1 VAAMIRR
8 LVALLGSAVAM
19 HLLPLPGLAQSQM
32 DLNQQAGSALQDA
45 DRQLNAVYTKL
56 RTRLGPESR
65 ARLQAA
71 EEAWIRF
78 RDRECAFIGAPTAG
92 GSIHGMIVAQCQ
104 ARLTL
109 VRVKDLEAQ
118 VNCQEGDLSC
128 VRE

>member
-1 VAAMIRR
+1 MIRR
-8 LVALLGSAVAM
+8 LVVLLAMVVAM
-19 HLLPLPGLAQSQM
+19 PATVFAQSQM
-32 DLNQQAGSALQDA
+32 ELNQQAGTTLQDA
-45 DRQLNAVYTKL
+45 DRQLNAAYTKL

-104 ARLTL
+104 ARLTR
-109 VRVKDLEAQ
+109 VRVKDLETQ
-118 VNCQEGDLSC
+118 LNCQEGDLSC

>member
-1 VAAMIRR
+1 MIRR
-8 LVALLGSAVAM
+8 LVSLVVVVVALPAV
-19 HLLPLPGLAQSQM
+19 GFAQSQM
-32 DLNQQAGSALQDA
+32 ELNQQAGTQLQDA
-45 DRQLNAVYTKL
+45 DRQLNAAYTKL

-65 ARLQAA
+65 TRLQAA

-78 RDRECAFIGAPTAG
+78 RDRECAFIGAPTTG

-118 VNCQEGDLSC
+118 LNCQEGDLSC

>member
-1 VAAMIRR
+1 MNCP
-8 LVALLGSAVAM
+8 LVALLLAVIA
-19 HLLPLPGLAQSQM
+19 LPAASLAQSQM
-32 DLNQQAGSALQDA
+32 ELNQQAGTALRDA
-45 DRQLNAVYTKL
+45 DRHLNAVYTKL

-65 ARLQAA
+65 SRLQAA

-118 VNCQEGDLSC
+118 LNCQEGDLSC

>member
-1 VAAMIRR
+1 MIRR
-8 LVALLGSAVAM
+8 LVALLGCAVAM
-19 HLLPLPGLAQSQM
+19 HLLPLPGLAQSQL
-32 DLNQQAGSALQDA
+32 DLNQQAGSSLQDA
-45 DRQLNAVYTKL
+45 DRQLNAAYTKL

-118 VNCQEGDLSC
+118 LNCQEGDLSC

>member
-1 VAAMIRR
+1 MIRR
-8 LVALLGSAVAM
+8 LVSLLAVVVAM
-19 HLLPLPGLAQSQM
+19 PAVGFAQSQM
-32 DLNQQAGSALQDA
+32 ELNQQAGTQLQDA
-45 DRQLNAVYTKL
+45 DRQLNAAYTKL

-78 RDRECAFIGAPTAG
+78 RDRECAFIGGPTTG
-92 GSIHGMIVAQCQ
+92 GSINGMIVAQCQ

-109 VRVKDLEAQ
+109 VRVKDLETQ
-118 VNCQEGDLSC
+118 LNCQEGDLSC

>member
-1 VAAMIRR
+1 MIRP
-8 LVALLGSAVAM
+8 LVALLVAVVAIPAAGS
-19 HLLPLPGLAQSQM
+19 AQSQM
-32 DLNQQAGSALQDA
+32 ELNQQAGTTLQDA

-78 RDRECAFIGAPTAG
+78 RDKECAFIGGPTT
-92 GSIHGMIVAQCQ
+92 GSSINGMIIAQCQ

-109 VRVKDLEAQ
+109 VRVKDLETQ
-118 VNCQEGDLSC
+118 LNCQEGDMSC
-128 VRE
+128 VRN

>member
-1 VAAMIRR
+1 MIRR
-8 LVALLGSAVAM
+8 LVALLASLVAVQA
-19 HLLPLPGLAQSQM
+19 LPLPVHGQTQM
-32 DLNQQAGSALQDA
+32 DLNQQAGTALQDA

-118 VNCQEGDLSC
+118 LNCQEGDLSC

>member
-1 VAAMIRR
+1 MIRR

-118 VNCQEGDLSC
+118 LNCQEGDLSC

>member
-1 VAAMIRR
+1 LIISSPGAFNAASA
-8 LVALLGSAVAM
+8 ALFTQAVK
-19 HLLPLPGLAQSQM
+19 HQG
-32 DLNQQAGSALQDA
+32 
-45 DRQLNAVYTKL
+45 
-56 RTRLGPESR
+56 TRPESR

-109 VRVKDLEAQ
+109 VRVKDLETQ
-118 VNCQEGDLSC
+118 LNCQEGDLSC

>member
-1 VAAMIRR
+1 MIRR
-8 LVALLGSAVAM
+8 LIALTVAVVALQTWTLAGF
-19 HLLPLPGLAQSQM
+19 AQSQM
-32 DLNQQAGSALQDA
+32 DLNQQAGTALKDA

-118 VNCQEGDLSC
+118 LNCQEGDLSC

>member
-1 VAAMIRR
+1 MIWP
-8 LVALLGSAVAM
+8 LVALLLAVVAM
-19 HLLPLPGLAQSQM
+19 PAAGSAQSQM
-32 DLNQQAGSALQDA
+32 DLNQQAGTALQDA
-45 DRQLNAVYTKL
+45 DRQLNAAYTKL

-78 RDRECAFIGAPTAG
+78 RDRECAFIGAPTVG

-118 VNCQEGDLSC
+118 LNCQEGDLSC
-128 VRE
+128 VRN

>member
-1 VAAMIRR
+1 MIRP
-8 LVALLGSAVAM
+8 LAALLASLMVFQASAQ
-19 HLLPLPGLAQSQM
+19 AQSQM
-32 DLNQQAGSALQDA
+32 ELNQQAGTTLQDA

-65 ARLQAA
+65 GRLQAA

-78 RDRECAFIGAPTAG
+78 RDRECAFIGGPTTG

-104 ARLTL
+104 ARLSL
-109 VRVKDLEAQ
+109 ARVKDLEAQ
-118 VNCQEGDLSC
+118 LNCPEGDLSC

>member
-1 VAAMIRR
+1 MIRR
-8 LVALLGSAVAM
+8 LVSLLAVVVALPAV
-19 HLLPLPGLAQSQM
+19 GFAQSQM
-32 DLNQQAGSALQDA
+32 ELNQQAGTQLQDA
-45 DRQLNAVYTKL
+45 DRQLNAAYTKL

-78 RDRECAFIGAPTAG
+78 RDRECAFIGAPTTG

-118 VNCQEGDLSC
+118 LNCQEGDLSC

>member
-1 VAAMIRR
+1 MIRR
-8 LVALLGSAVAM
+8 LVALLGAAM
-19 HLLPLPGLAQSQM
+19 VMHVLPLPGQAQTQT
-32 DLNQQAGSALQDA
+32 DLNQQAGAALKDA
-45 DRQLNAVYTKL
+45 DRQLNAAYTKL
-56 RTRLGPESR
+56 RARLGPGSR

-78 RDRECAFIGAPTAG
+78 RDRECAFIGATTEG

-118 VNCQEGDLSC
+118 LNCQEGDLSC

>member
-1 VAAMIRR
+1 MIRR
-8 LVALLGSAVAM
+8 LMALSGASVAM
-19 HLLPLPGLAQSQM
+19 HLLSLPGLAQSQM
-32 DLNQQAGSALQDA
+32 DLNQQAGTALQDA

-56 RTRLGPESR
+56 QTRLGPESR

-109 VRVKDLEAQ
+109 VRVKDIEAQ
-118 VNCQEGDLSC
+118 LNCQEGDLSC

>member
-1 VAAMIRR
+1 MIRR
-8 LVALLGSAVAM
+8 LVVLLAMVVAM
-19 HLLPLPGLAQSQM
+19 PATVLAQSQM
-32 DLNQQAGSALQDA
+32 ELNQQAGTTLQDA
-45 DRQLNAVYTKL
+45 DRQLNAAYTKL

-104 ARLTL
+104 ERLNL
-109 VRVKDLEAQ
+109 VRVKDLESQ
-118 VNCQEGDLSC
+118 LNCQEGDLSC
-128 VRE
+128 VRN

>member
-1 VAAMIRR
+1 MIRR
-8 LVALLGSAVAM
+8 LVALFASVIAVQA
-19 HLLPLPGLAQSQM
+19 LPLPVHGQTQM
-32 DLNQQAGSALQDA
+32 DLNQQAGTALQDA

-78 RDRECAFIGAPTAG
+78 RDRECAFIGGPTTG
-92 GSIHGMIVAQCQ
+92 GSINGMIVAQCQ

-118 VNCQEGDLSC
+118 LNCQEGDLSC

>member
-1 VAAMIRR
+1 MIGR
-8 LVALLGSAVAM
+8 LVALLASVVAVQA
-19 HLLPLPGLAQSQM
+19 LPLPVHAQTQM
-32 DLNQQAGSALQDA
+32 DLNQQAGTALQDA
-45 DRQLNAVYTKL
+45 DRQLNAAYTKL

-78 RDRECAFIGAPTAG
+78 RDRECAFIGAPTTG

-118 VNCQEGDLSC
+118 LNCQEGDLSC

>member
-1 VAAMIRR
+1 MIRH
-8 LVALLGSAVAM
+8 LIALLASVVAVQA
-19 HLLPLPGLAQSQM
+19 LPLPVHGQTQM
-32 DLNQQAGSALQDA
+32 DLNQQAGTALQDA
-45 DRQLNAVYTKL
+45 DRQLNAAYTKL

-65 ARLQAA
+65 TRLQAA

-118 VNCQEGDLSC
+118 LNCQEGDLSC

>member
-1 VAAMIRR
+1 ME
-8 LVALLGSAVAM
+8 
-19 HLLPLPGLAQSQM
+19 
-32 DLNQQAGSALQDA
+32 LNQQAGVALQDA
-45 DRQLNAVYTKL
+45 DRKLNAVYTKL
-56 RTRLGPESR
+56 RTRLSPESR

-118 VNCQEGDLSC
+118 LNCQEGDLSC

>member
-1 VAAMIRR
+1 MIRR
-8 LVALLGSAVAM
+8 LVVLLAMVVAM
-19 HLLPLPGLAQSQM
+19 PATVFAQSQM
-32 DLNQQAGSALQDA
+32 ELNQQAGTTLQDA
-45 DRQLNAVYTKL
+45 DRQLNAAYTKL

-104 ARLTL
+104 ARLTR

-118 VNCQEGDLSC
+118 LNCQEGDLSC

>member
-1 VAAMIRR
+1 MIGPRT
-8 LVALLGSAVAM
+8 VLLLTVVAM
-19 HLLPLPGLAQSQM
+19 TAPAHAQSQT
-32 DLNQQAGSALQDA
+32 DLNQQAGTRLQDA

-78 RDRECAFIGAPTAG
+78 RDRECAFIGSPTTG

-118 VNCQEGDLSC
+118 LNCQEGDLSC